1 MKRDQKNMTKLLV
14 GVIVALVAVL
24 AVLVVVLVLTP
35 SATITSH
42 SAQAEVEAEQKA
54 LKEAEKEGYYDTDVI
69 EVVDLSA
76 LIGLDL
82 ASALTEIG
90 HGAEIDGD
98 PKLVA
103 GGLKEVTVLLGEES
117 ASIDTGM
124 ALTHLYL
131 DKAGVVV
138 SASYRIN
145 INDLTLSSV
154 CLKARGL
161 RASCQT
167 RWSLLRKRSMRTTIQ
182 RGRPSMKSA
191 SNSSVRAPTKRAM
204 PSIGAC
210 YSITT
215 TLRRSK
221 RTTSRRP
228 FAPLRWRSAP
238 LRKKL
243 LFALLPSCAMMHK
256 L

>member
-1 MKRDQKNMTKLLV
+1 M
-14 GVIVALVAVL
+14 
-24 AVLVVVLVLTP
+24 
-35 SATITSH
+35 
-42 SAQAEVEAEQKA
+42 
-54 LKEAEKEGYYDTDVI
+54 
-69 EVVDLSA
+69 VDLSA

-82 ASALTEIG
+82 TSALTEIG

-98 PKLVA
+98 PKLSREE
-103 GGLKEVTVLLGEES
+103 LKEVTVLLGEES

-145 INDLTLSSV
+145 INDLSCATLPFDRIV
-154 CLKARGL
+154 NEAHLIERLLEGAGL
-161 RASCQT
+161 TSIVPDPVVAP
-167 RWSLLRKRSMRTTIQ
+167 KRSMRTTIQ

-191 SNSSVRAPTKRAM
+191 SSSSVRAPMKQGMR
-204 PSIGAC
+204 SIGVC
-210 YSITT
+210 CSTT
-215 TLRRSK
+215 TTPRRSK
-221 RTTSRRP
+221 RTISRRP

-243 LFALLPSCAMMHK
+243 PFALLPSCAMMHR